1 MVTKYNLYCVHE
13 YLHFDQILLYKV
25 MLKSYISDSLW
36 IESKMVW
43 VFSLL
48 LGLQTSIWNIYKPC
62 VCVCVRARVCVYETL
77 HYYIYIAF
85 VFSLNQEKE
94 KKTKNLK

>member
-36 IESKMVW
+36 IELKMVW
-43 VFSLL
+43 VFFPPFGPSNFYMKY
-48 LGLQTSIWNIYKPC
+48 I
-62 VCVCVRARVCVYETL
+62 CVRARACVYETL